1 MNAVISGIRLKEF
14 SKFLVCLS
22 KIGDELSIEA
32 RKNNLLLSSINSTKS
47 VFGLVTFDC
56 EEFFEKYQYFPY
68 EQSYEI
74 TSKNSQSLKCRVQIR
89 FLLAIFK
96 TRNLE
101 NRENKNV
108 SVQKCELRI
117 IRPNNTER
125 EYRLIVR
132 FLCKHGVLKT
142 YKITYEQCQ
151 TMHALCNKSLCK
163 NRWKIH
169 SRILK
174 EYLDHFSARAE
185 ELTLMSQN
193 DKLLLTSFTEGL
205 VYDKEIL
212 KQPIQTAILLDKRD
226 FEEIYYEKETIITF
240 PLKEFKA
247 IVTLGDSMNV
257 LLNAYFNLGGEP
269 ILFEFEREALSIRFI
284 FATTSDNPQEN
295 LAPYNLNKSSNSN
308 NLHMQSQINH
318 HTNDHFSHNGTTL
331 NNEINDSVME
341 DHEESMRD
349 NEKSANSISKNIL
362 SINDAFKKDENT
374 RHVSENAYYAEK
386 KKNDIDDTEDSDDEV
401 GPTQKETCIKSIFD

>member
-1 MNAVISGIRLKEF
+1 MNAVISGVYLKEF
-14 SKFLVCLS
+14 SKILFCLS

-47 VFGLVTFDC
+47 VFGLVTFDSKR
-56 EEFFEKYQYFPY
+56 FFEKYEYFPY

-74 TSKNSQSLKCRVQIR
+74 SSKNNQSLKCRVQIR
-89 FLLAIFK
+89 LLLAIFK
-96 TRNLE
+96 ARNLE
-101 NRENKNV
+101 NRESKNV

-117 IRPNNTER
+117 IRPNNIDR
-125 EYRLIVR
+125 ECRLIVR

-163 NRWKIH
+163 NKWKIH
-169 SRILK
+169 SRTLK
-174 EYLDHFSARAE
+174 EYLDHFSSRAE

-226 FEEIYYEKETIITF
+226 FEEIYYEEQTIITF

-247 IVTLGDSMNV
+247 VVTLGDSMNV
-257 LLNAYFNLGGEP
+257 LLNAYFNIGGEP
-269 ILFEFEREALSIRFI
+269 ILFEFEKNVLSIRFI
-284 FATTSDNPQEN
+284 FATTSDSSQEN
-295 LAPYNLNKSSNSN
+295 FAPYDLNKSSNSN
-308 NLHMQSQINH
+308 NLHMHSQIH
-318 HTNDHFSHNGTTL
+318 PHTNDYFSQNGTTL

-341 DHEESMRD
+341 NYEENMHD
-349 NEKSANSISKNIL
+349 NKKSVNPLSKDIS
-362 SINDAFKKDENT
+362 SINNAFKKDKDT
-374 RHVSENAYYAEK
+374 KHVSENIYYAGK
-386 KKNDIDDTEDSDDEV
+386 MKDDTNETDSDDEV